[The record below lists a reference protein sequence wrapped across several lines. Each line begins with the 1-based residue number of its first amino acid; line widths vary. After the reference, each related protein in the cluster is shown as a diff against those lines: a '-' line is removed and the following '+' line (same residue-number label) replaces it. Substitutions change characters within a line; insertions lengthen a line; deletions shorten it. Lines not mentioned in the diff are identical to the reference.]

1 MRVPLTSGFT
11 FMPEGEHVL
20 KISEA
25 EFKEEFGKVK
35 LTFVNASGKKHFENY
50 QLYDKDGNANDGA
63 FSAFSSLARAALND
77 GDGEL
82 EDIDPADLKGKYIK
96 GLITYRE
103 YTDKEGK
110 NKKTTQKEPGTWWEE
125 VDSAEIAAFEQEA
138 GKASAANAARAPAEA
153 KPAAKTAAVFDLN
166 ALLGR

>member
-1 MRVPLTSGFT
+1 MRVPLTSGFSL
-11 FMPEGEHVL
+11 MPEGEHVL
-20 KISEA
+20 KITEA

-35 LTFVNASGKKHFENY
+35 LTFANAAGKKHFENY

-63 FSAFSSLARAALND
+63 FSAFSSLARAALCD
-77 GDGEL
+77 SDEEL

-103 YTDKEGK
+103 YTDKDGK

-125 VDSAEIAAFEQEA
+125 VDSAEIAAYEREA
-138 GKASAANAARAPAEA
+138 GKASASNAARAPAEA
-153 KPAAKTAAVFDLN
+153 KPTAKPTGGLDLN